1 MIHLQLGFLQIG
13 DVVEHTVEQRK
24 PPLFAQPFYQGPD
37 PYDVAVPV
45 QLAKLKGGELMGLE
59 DHPGLS
65 DHHGGILPVNQLR
78 GIPLDELGVFR
89 RSMAGQGWN
98 AVGKVHGL
106 EAVRGPVDH
115 HAARNGVDDVLE
127 LFAGARQLR
136 LQVHR
141 WADVAVYAVQKLT
154 AIRLGLDRAV
164 QADPAVLLPAVIPEP
179 VGMLEDGIPL
189 PEGVLHDPIEGGP
202 IFRVNA
208 QHADP
213 VLQRLDLLLTAADDL
228 IKSRVAEHRDK
239 PGAVGPVDA
248 QTAGD
253 IAEDSPKL
261 GLKGLGLLLLP
272 LRLRHVQNVFDVS
285 APAGPVDQFAAELIQ
300 TLCVWVA
307 EAAHRQLRVA
317 QTVGLAEG
325 AGGVKACGLITG
337 DPLKGTLVRKKPL
350 CQRIGIQQLPA
361 VRRADADRHGR
372 VVQYGGQL
380 TGGGGRRDALLRHS
394 LRTSAFTALL
404 RAYDPSEPD

>member
-37 PYDVAVPV
+37 PYDVAAPV
-45 QLAKLKGGELMGLE
+45 QLAELKGGELMGLE

-164 QADPAVLLPAVIPEP
+164 QADPAVLCLRS
-179 VGMLEDGIPL
+179 
-189 PEGVLHDPIEGGP
+189 
-202 IFRVNA
+202 F
-208 QHADP
+208 Q
-213 VLQRLDLLLTAADDL
+213 
-228 IKSRVAEHRDK
+228 SR
-239 PGAVGPVDA
+239 
-248 QTAGD
+248 
-253 IAEDSPKL
+253 
-261 GLKGLGLLLLP
+261 
-272 LRLRHVQNVFDVS
+272 
-285 APAGPVDQFAAELIQ
+285 
-300 TLCVWVA
+300 
-307 EAAHRQLRVA
+307 
-317 QTVGLAEG
+317 
-325 AGGVKACGLITG
+325 
-337 DPLKGTLVRKKPL
+337 
-350 CQRIGIQQLPA
+350 
-361 VRRADADRHGR
+361 
-372 VVQYGGQL
+372 
-380 TGGGGRRDALLRHS
+380 
-394 LRTSAFTALL
+394 
-404 RAYDPSEPD
+404 